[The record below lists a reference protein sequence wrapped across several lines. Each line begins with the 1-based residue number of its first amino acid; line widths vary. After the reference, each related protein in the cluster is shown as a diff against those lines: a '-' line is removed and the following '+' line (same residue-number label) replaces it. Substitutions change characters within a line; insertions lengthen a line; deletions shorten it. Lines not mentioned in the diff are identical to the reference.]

1 MNQAPFQRRK
11 NRLFVEKDFQY
22 RFTLRICLLAG
33 LIFAVFSGFVLF
45 FVRLSYEMLIQGAL
59 LQMPD
64 MVAKLKWEFRAM
76 STGIIVSF
84 LLFMT
89 VLFTA
94 GILLTRRIAGPLLS
108 IKKRLQDFALGHEGV
123 RVRLRSGDEFHN
135 LEDVFNFAMEAH
147 ERRVGGLKERAR
159 RALHMLSSDRK
170 EEAMAELRNLAE
182 LPFKALDPQ
191 AIAENK
197 NPGRP

>member
-1 MNQAPFQRRK
+1 MSQAPFQRRK

-33 LIFAVFSGFVLF
+33 VIFAIFAGFVLF
-45 FVRLSYEMLIQGAL
+45 FVRLSYEMLIQSAL

-84 LLFMT
+84 LLFMS

-108 IKKRLQDFALGHEGV
+108 IKKRLQDFALGQES
-123 RVRLRSGDEFHN
+123 VRLRLRTGDEFLN
-135 LEDVFNFAMEAH
+135 LESVFNLAMEAH
-147 ERRVGGLKERAR
+147 ERRVGGLRERVR
-159 RALHMLSSDRK
+159 RAIQAVNSDRK
-170 EEAMAELRNLAE
+170 DEALAELRKLSE
-182 LPFKALDPQ
+182 LPFKSLDPQ
-191 AIAENK
+191 ASENK